1 MLFAIKSSGT
11 KFTYRPIFPRAWELF
26 PHHLCTMK
34 CCVTFIMC
42 YFMVAAK
49 TRATKSALV
58 LFVMN
63 DDSMIHS
70 KWKCVNTVII
80 NDCTL
85 RAYFKQYNL
94 IKVAIRIKQNIHLI
108 CDWQINRLFQRCR
121 LILLIRHIIRYYLF
135 W

>member
-42 YFMVAAK
+42 YFMEAAK

-80 NDCTL
+80 NDCNL

-121 LILLIRHIIRYYLF
+121 LILLIKHIMRYYLF

>member
-42 YFMVAAK
+42 YFIKVAK

-70 KWKCVNTVII
+70 K
-80 NDCTL
+80 
-85 RAYFKQYNL
+85 
-94 IKVAIRIKQNIHLI
+94 
-108 CDWQINRLFQRCR
+108 
-121 LILLIRHIIRYYLF
+121 
-135 W
+135 

>member
-49 TRATKSALV
+49 KTRATKSALV

-70 KWKCVNTVII
+70 K
-80 NDCTL
+80 
-85 RAYFKQYNL
+85 
-94 IKVAIRIKQNIHLI
+94 
-108 CDWQINRLFQRCR
+108 
-121 LILLIRHIIRYYLF
+121 
-135 W
+135 